1 MTAPY
6 ELRTYQP
13 MQNFEIAGHKRDAT
27 GVARVRKALGES
39 LLEVIAHLTFQHHVR
54 EQFDGGA
61 PSESRHIRVRLGDA
75 EIIAVSANLKVILR
89 RSQRHKP
96 ACQEQE

>member
-1 MTAPY
+1 MASPY
-6 ELRTYQP
+6 ELRTYKP
-13 MQNFEIAGHKRDAT
+13 VQNFQIAGLQAHGRAT
-27 GVARVRKALGES
+27 RES
-39 LLEVIAHLTFQHHVR
+39 LREGLLEVIAHLTFQHDVR
-54 EQFDGGA
+54 EKFDGGA

-89 RSQRHKP
+89 RSQWHKP